1 MSDKGLL
8 TIGNKTVSGEDI
20 FFIVEEGQANLG
32 DFDKALEMIEAV
44 AGTGADAIEFQLARA
59 ADFYVE
65 SAPGFKIYRERE
77 FSDEQH
83 RELIGRAKD
92 KGMAFIAAALSH
104 RLVEPLAKAGCDAF
118 NINAS
123 DLTNPQMIDAVVDSG
138 RPFFLSLLFAR
149 EEEINWAVERVRKK
163 NKKAPF
169 AMLHGQ
175 HTMASGEHGVDPE
188 HTSLGYLAT
197 LKEKYQVP
205 VGLIDHTPL
214 EWMPA
219 VAAAAGAQIIS
230 KHLTLSRAEKG
241 PDWHVCL
248 EPDEIRRAIGFA
260 RAVKSSLNINTKVL
274 APGEHFDR
282 SVMRRSIVASGRIP
296 SGKTITREDIEFKRP
311 GDGLDPSRYEEV
323 LGKTVSRDIQKDEQI
338 QLSDLKGGA

>member
-1 MSDKGLL
+1 MKDKDIL
-8 TIGNKTVSGEDI
+8 TIGNKAVTGEDV

-32 DFDKALEMIEAV
+32 DFDKALRMIDMV

-59 ADFYVE
+59 SDFYVE
-65 SAPGFKIYRERE
+65 SAPGFKIYQQRE

-83 RELIGRAKD
+83 RQLIDRAKS
-92 KGMAFIAAALSH
+92 KNMAFVAAALSH

-123 DLTNPQMIDAVVDSG
+123 DLTNPQMIDAVLDSG

-149 EEEINWAVERVRKK
+149 EEEINWAVERIRKK
-163 NKKAPF
+163 KGEAQF

-175 HTMASGEHGVDPE
+175 HTMASGEHGVDLE

-197 LKEKYQVP
+197 LKEKYSVP
-205 VGLIDHTPL
+205 VGLIDHTSF

-219 VAAAAGAQIIS
+219 VAVAAGPVVIT
-230 KHLTLSRAEKG
+230 KHLALSRKEKG

-248 EPDEIRRAIGFA
+248 EPDEMRRAIGFA
-260 RAVKSSLNINTKVL
+260 RAAKASLNTKTKVL
-274 APGEHFDR
+274 APGEQFDR
-282 SVMRRSIVASGRIP
+282 SVMRRSIVASDRIP
-296 SGKTITREDIEFKRP
+296 SGKAITQEDIEFKRP
-311 GDGLDPSRYEEV
+311 GNGLDPSRYEEV
-323 LGKTVSRDIQKDEQI
+323 LGKKASRDMQKDEQI
-338 QLSDLKGGA
+338 QLSDLK